1 MLFWFVGTAVVS
13 VWYVFRDPSF
23 DYRFLI
29 LGALAPDVID
39 GLWGGARGLHSV
51 TLSVVT
57 LIAVMLITIGR
68 RARRKMLLGIPI
80 GLFLH
85 LVYDGAFANTSVFWW
100 PFTGL
105 SFDGSRL
112 PVVERGWTNIF
123 FEIVGFGLCVFIW
136 KRFTLSD
143 ARSRRVFRDTGRLGS

>member
-1 MLFWFVGTAVVS
+1 MFFWFIGTAVLS
-13 VWYVFRDPSF
+13 VWYVFRDPLF

-29 LGALAPDVID
+29 LGALLPDVID
-39 GLWGGARGLHSV
+39 GIWGGARGLHSV
-51 TLSVVT
+51 TLSVAI
-57 LIAVMLITIGR
+57 LILIMLVTIGR

-105 SFDGSRL
+105 SFDGSQL
-112 PVVERGWTNIF
+112 PVVERGWMNIF
-123 FEIVGFGLCVFIW
+123 FELIGIGLCVFIW
-136 KRFTLSD
+136 RRFTLSN
-143 ARSRRVFRDTGRLGS
+143 ATSRRQFMSYGTLG